1 MTIDFFDCSPDQDI
15 PQSGGLTL
23 VIRTDANHATRQL
36 KKNLLRHMS
45 SEKIKMPFDIATK
58 RTDDGAQL
66 LCDYIKTT
74 IHDAYQVWGHE
85 VLKALSED
93 LNYSKYGIKTSDEM
107 YTNVHFYNAKQLSD
121 EALVKG
127 REMVKETHGPDA
139 KALMISLDD
148 MITSEKYELSEIS
161 FSRLFSLCGSQ
172 QYDYVARPGYKPIE
186 DQMKDVLEKVKADY
200 AATGKK
206 TPIVLIED
214 NVRHAKML
222 NWLVGEM
229 DNAGIFEYADMAG
242 ISTCF
247 CCADSE
253 EQSKIKDIHG
263 NSVPV
268 EAVVNYTKKAVDVT
282 TPRDLLF
289 DGFVVQIEENLGRLP
304 GIFMDIES
312 RFKISPDKVDDFRE
326 KIRQANHHFCDTIEA
341 KFGVEIP
348 LSWFAVAKPIS
359 HVKKA
364 CLSTPMKEFFE
375 NDEAKNTENNAV
387 NDNQLPRKHEQAAR
401 DIAVKPAP

>member
-1 MTIDFFDCSPDQDI
+1 MTIDFFDCSPDQDT

-23 VIRTDANHATRQL
+23 VIRTDANHATRKL

-45 SEKIKMPFDIATK
+45 SEKIKLPFDVATK

-66 LCDYIKTT
+66 LCDYIKET

-93 LNYSKYGIKTSDEM
+93 LNYSKYGIEDPEDR
-107 YTNVHFYNAKQLSD
+107 YTNVHFYNARQLSD
-121 EALVKG
+121 EALINA
-127 REMVKETHGPDA
+127 REMVKGTHGKDA
-139 KALMISLDD
+139 TPLMISLDD
-148 MITSEKYELSEIS
+148 MITSEKYDLSEIS

-186 DQMKDVLEKVKADY
+186 DQMKDILERVKSDY
-200 AATGKK
+200 EATGKK
-206 TPIVLIED
+206 KPIVLIED

-222 NWLVGEM
+222 NWLVGQM
-229 DNAGIFEYADMAG
+229 NDAGIFEYADMAG

-253 EQSKIKDIHG
+253 EQAKIKDVNG

-289 DGFVVQIEENLGRLP
+289 DGFVVQIEEDLGRLP

-312 RFKISPDKVDDFRE
+312 RFKIRPDKVEAFRE
-326 KIRQANHHFCDTIEA
+326 KVRQANHHFCDTIEN
-341 KFGVEIP
+341 KFGVQVP

-364 CLSTPMKEFFE
+364 CLSTPMREFFE
-375 NDEAKNTENNAV
+375 DGRDETTKNAV
-387 NDNQLPRKHEQAAR
+387 NDNQQPRKFEAGR
-401 DIAVKPAP
+401 RGIEVNPAP